1 MNRPIKPWGK
11 SIREPLWMR
20 CVKFIVA
27 ALLTI
32 AFATLMAVI
41 LIEWMAGCG
50 ETYIDTNG
58 VRHQNECVLIPQLS
72 K

>member
-1 MNRPIKPWGK
+1 MNKPIKPWGK

-20 CVKFIVA
+20 YAKFIVA

-32 AFATLMAVI
+32 AFAALMAVL

-50 ETYIDTNG
+50 ETYTDTNG

>member
-1 MNRPIKPWGK
+1 
-11 SIREPLWMR
+11 MR
-20 CVKFIVA
+20 YAKFIVA

-32 AFATLMAVI
+32 TFTTFMAVI

-58 VRHQNECVLIPQLS
+58 VRHQNECVFIPQLS

>member
-1 MNRPIKPWGK
+1 MNKPIKPWGK

-20 CVKFIVA
+20 YVKFIVA

-32 AFATLMAVI
+32 AFAALMAVL
-41 LIEWMAGCG
+41 LIEWMTGCG
-50 ETYIDTNG
+50 GSYIDTNG
-58 VRHQNECVLIPQLS
+58 VRHQNECVFIPQPS

>member
-1 MNRPIKPWGK
+1 MNKPIKPWGK

-20 CVKFIVA
+20 RVKFIVA

-32 AFATLMAVI
+32 AFAVLMAV
-41 LIEWMAGCG
+41 LVIEWMASCG